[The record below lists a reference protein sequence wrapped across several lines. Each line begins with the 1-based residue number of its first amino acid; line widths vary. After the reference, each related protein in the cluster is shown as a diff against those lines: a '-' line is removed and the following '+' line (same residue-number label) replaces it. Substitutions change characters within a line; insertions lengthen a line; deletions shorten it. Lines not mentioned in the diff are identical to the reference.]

1 MDFISWAVFG
11 TLFILAESAIGSR
24 HALAIGLA
32 FIYPVIA
39 DLAKAKLG
47 IQLAVLLAGVLI
59 HLLIVTALRRR
70 HPTAV
75 TERAHD
81 DVGQRVE
88 VLEWLD
94 ECTARVSYRGREW
107 EADKVRAEMP
117 DADFGIIK
125 AVQYGRLVIST
136 EQSGTS
142 AAQ

>member
-11 TLFILAESAIGSR
+11 ILFILAETAIGSR

-32 FIYPVIA
+32 FLYPAIA
-39 DLAKAKLG
+39 DLTKASLG
-47 IQLAVLLAGVLI
+47 IQLTVLLAGALV

-70 HPTAV
+70 PGVAA
-75 TERAHD
+75 EQAHD
-81 DVGQRVE
+81 DLGQRVE

-117 DADFGIIK
+117 DADSGIIR

-136 EQSGTS
+136 ERADAPVGK
-142 AAQ
+142 